1 MRSARLAR
9 RNVMDRPLE
18 SGLSVLLL
26 AFGVGIISLMLL
38 MQRSLTE
45 DLDRNIKDI
54 DLVLGAKAAPCNPSS
69 PTSTTWMCPPATSPS
84 PRRAR

>member
-1 MRSARLAR
+1 MNSACLAR

-18 SGLSVLLL
+18 TGLSVLLL

-45 DLDRNIKDI
+45 DLDRNDESWPRV
-54 DLVLGAKAAPCNPSS
+54 DLE
-69 PTSTTWMCPPATSPS
+69 
-84 PRRAR
+84 